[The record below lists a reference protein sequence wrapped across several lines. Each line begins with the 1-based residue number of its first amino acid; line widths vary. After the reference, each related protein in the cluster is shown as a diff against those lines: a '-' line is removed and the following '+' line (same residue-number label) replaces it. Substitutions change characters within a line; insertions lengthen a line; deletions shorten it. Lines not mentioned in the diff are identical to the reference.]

1 MSPPVSEVGK
11 ILLGFGVVMVVLGVI
26 LLLAG
31 NMLGK
36 VPWLGRL
43 PGDIFIYRGNW
54 KIYFPLTTSILVSV
68 VLSLLFFVFGRR

>member
-1 MSPPVSEVGK
+1 MSPPVSELGK
-11 ILLGFGVVMVVLGVI
+11 ILLGFGVVMVVLGGI

-31 NMLGK
+31 NLSGK

-43 PGDIFIYRGNW
+43 PGDIFIDRGNW